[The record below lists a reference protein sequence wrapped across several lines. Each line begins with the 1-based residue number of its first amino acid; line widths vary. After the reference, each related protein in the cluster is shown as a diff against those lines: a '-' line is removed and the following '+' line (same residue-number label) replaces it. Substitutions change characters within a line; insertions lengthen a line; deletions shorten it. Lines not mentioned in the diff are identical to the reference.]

1 MGASLASRFRIVNAV
16 IHAAKWGD
24 HGPRVLMVHG
34 GAQGTSSA
42 GHANFHAQET
52 LGSEGWQLIVP
63 DRPGHGQSP
72 DPGRPDDAE
81 ADGEWVAE
89 LLGEG
94 AHLVGHSF
102 GGVVALAAVSRRP
115 DAVRSITLI
124 EPALLKIAT
133 SDPAVRKTV
142 LGLAATMLLPF
153 SPATRARRSMK
164 LLGIPDVFGRDKAEL
179 TELGKS
185 LGRAQLPSK
194 AWMLE
199 RLAVVRDHNIPLL
212 AISGDASACFIGT
225 GKATAAASGG
235 KFVIV
240 PSENHFPQWAGASFN
255 KVMSDFWNDAG
266 RPVDGK

>member
-1 MGASLASRFRIVNAV
+1 
-16 IHAAKWGD
+16 
-24 HGPRVLMVHG
+24 MVHG

-42 GHANFHAQET
+42 GHANFHAQEI

-102 GGVVALAAVSRRP
+102 GGLVALAATARRP
-115 DAVRSITLI
+115 EAVSSITLI

-164 LLGIPDVFGRDKAEL
+164 LLGIPDVFGRDKVEL

-199 RLAVVRDHNIPLL
+199 RLAFVQDHNIPLL
-212 AISGDASACFIGT
+212 VISGDASACFIGT
-225 GKATAAASGG
+225 GKAAAEAGCG

-240 PSENHFPQWAGASFN
+240 PSENHFPQWAGAPFN